1 MHTFFYF
8 ALRRRQNKMLLSK
21 FFFNDSPEAKKILK
35 YECDRRL
42 KTAKIGSEGD
52 VRDTAG

>member
-1 MHTFFYF
+1 
-8 ALRRRQNKMLLSK
+8 MLLSK